1 MNTTRVTKIHSTDN
15 LLECIRICLEEN
27 HFEFNNEFYTQIH
40 GTSMRPKMAP
50 AYVCLGMGLV
60 EEKLW
65 EECSLKPTEWCRFID
80 DIWGLWPHGID
91 SFISFMQILNNLYP
105 NELEFTFGFDF

>member
-1 MNTTRVTKIHSTDN
+1 
-15 LLECIRICLEEN
+15 
-27 HFEFNNEFYTQIH
+27 
-40 GTSMRPKMAP
+40 MAP

-65 EECSLKPTEWCRFID
+65 EECTLKQTEWCRFID

-91 SFISFMQILNNLYP
+91 SFIFYADS
-105 NELEFTFGFDF
+105 